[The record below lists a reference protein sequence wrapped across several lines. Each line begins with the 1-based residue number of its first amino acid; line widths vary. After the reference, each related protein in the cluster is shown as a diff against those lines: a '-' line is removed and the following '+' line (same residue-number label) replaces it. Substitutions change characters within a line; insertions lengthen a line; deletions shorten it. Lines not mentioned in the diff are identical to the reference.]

1 MNVPHQHV
9 PHHHGS
15 LRVPKRSI
23 PEISDHMSM
32 GQHYPPDQNLVEQF
46 EHVRGDGFSHPM
58 RKPSM
63 PDSPKKMPRGRMP
76 R

>member
-1 MNVPHQHV
+1 MYEPQ
-9 PHHHGS
+9 HHGS
-15 LRVPKRSI
+15 HLRVPKRSI
-23 PEISDHMSM
+23 PEISDHLAT
-32 GQHYPPDQNLVEQF
+32 GQHFPPDQNLVEQYN
-46 EHVRGDGFSHPM
+46 HVKGDGFSHPM